1 MMTPISDD
9 FILIFVG
16 GPGGFTNEIK
26 KKQFYNNLYT
36 IIIIGD
42 LSNLKDIYSNFDM
55 IHFLVF
61 SQDFPFCEFLD
72 LKKKNGFMIT
82 CNHKFCLFGSPRWV
96 EGPILAFGSYQH
108 LKSCNVFS
116 LHSTGKIKSVF
127 GTPEHV
133 SFILANSN
141 R

>member
-1 MMTPISDD
+1 MMTPILDD
-9 FILIFVG
+9 FILILVG

-72 LKKKNGFMIT
+72 LKKKMV
-82 CNHKFCLFGSPRWV
+82 L
-96 EGPILAFGSYQH
+96 
-108 LKSCNVFS
+108 
-116 LHSTGKIKSVF
+116 
-127 GTPEHV
+127 
-133 SFILANSN
+133 
-141 R
+141 